1 MPNIKMPNNSVLVPI
16 VVEKEPNG
24 NERSYDIYSRLLKDF
39 IVFVTGEI
47 EMGMANTFIAQML
60 YLESEDPERQINVYI
75 NSPGGEVYAGRA
87 MYDTLRHVKNPVST
101 INVGL
106 SASAGAMLLC
116 GGDKGKRYSLPGAY
130 TLIHQVLGGAEGQTT
145 DVEIAANHMVNL
157 KKQYAQILA
166 DRTGKK
172 LEEVMNDIERDKW
185 MSATEAKEY
194 GIIDEIL
201 DPKDLRK
208 KGS

>member
-1 MPNIKMPNNSVLVPI
+1 MKNTLVPI

-39 IVFVTGEI
+39 IIFVTGEI

-60 YLESEDPERQINVYI
+60 YLESEDPERQISVYI

-87 MYDTLRHVKNPVST
+87 MYDTMRHVKNPVST

-106 SASAGAMLLC
+106 AASAGAMLLS
-116 GGDKGKRYSLPGAY
+116 GGDKGKRYTLPGAY
-130 TLIHQVLGGAEGQTT
+130 TMIHQVLGGAQGQTT
-145 DVEIAANHMVNL
+145 DVEITANHMVVL

-166 DRTGKK
+166 NRTGKDF
-172 LEEVMNDIERDKW
+172 EQVMRDIERDKW
-185 MSATEAKEY
+185 MGAEEAKEY
-194 GIIDEIL
+194 GLIDEIFE
-201 DPKDLRK
+201 PKDLRDLGK
-208 KGS
+208 KK